1 MRAKL
6 FALIA
11 FVAGLVAVGCGPA
24 PTTGN
29 KSTTKAT
36 EPKKEEPKKEEEK
49 KAEEPKKEEP
59 KK

>member
-24 PTTGN
+24 PTSKPATGG
-29 KSTTKAT
+29 TKAAEPT
-36 EPKKEEPKKEEEK
+36 KAADPKKEEPKKEE
-49 KAEEPKKEEP
+49 PKK
-59 KK
+59 